1 MMFAHTPESVTS
13 VEPGTVVSDLFG
25 RAVQATV
32 VKPDAPARS
41 RRGPAGRRSAAAPG
55 GFPYVH
61 TLAREG
67 RRGPDAY
74 AADEMPA

>member
-1 MMFAHTPESVTS
+1 MTFSGGQFRP
-13 VEPGTVVSDLFG
+13 
-25 RAVQATV
+25 
-32 VKPDAPARS
+32 RS
-41 RRGPAGRRSAAAPG
+41 RSRTLRRGRGEVPPADGRQLPPG